1 MEKKYSITYKV
12 HFYERLQKVNFH
24 GTLTFPLYVQVT
36 FDRRSIIFKS
46 YYFELFS
53 KPQYAMLKGRRIIG
67 PALKDIIEKE
77 NELINFI
84 IDKNLDNFS
93 LKLFQ
98 SEYLLYSKDL
108 CDITQESCRE
118 YLYVYFKDKGMPSL
132 AFTLK
137 QGNRTGVL
145 YELIEDLKI
154 SLQPASY
161 KELIENSFYYAEP
174 YLPIYGFMRT
184 IKKWPMLCLTVMEWE
199 DEKIKDSFV
208 KYVNSYFKNQETTV
222 LMNQIKR
229 FITSFKNPIK

>member
-1 MEKKYSITYKV
+1 MEKKYSVTFKV
-12 HFYERLQKVNFH
+12 HFYERLQMVNFH
-24 GTLTFPLYVQVT
+24 GTLTYPLYVQVT

-53 KPQYAMLKGRRIIG
+53 KPRYAMLRGRRIIG

-118 YLYVYFKDKGMPSL
+118 YLYVYFKDKGIPSL

-145 YELIEDLKI
+145 YELVEDLKI
-154 SLQPASY
+154 ALQPALY
-161 KELIENSFYYAEP
+161 KELIENSFYYAQP
-174 YLPIYGFMRT
+174 YLPVYGFMRT
-184 IKKWPMLCLTVMEWE
+184 IKKWPMLCLTLMEWQ
-199 DEKIKDSFV
+199 DTKIQTAFARYIKE
-208 KYVNSYFKNQETTV
+208 NFKNQQADN
-222 LMNQIKR
+222 LINQINS
-229 FITSFKNPIK
+229 IAT